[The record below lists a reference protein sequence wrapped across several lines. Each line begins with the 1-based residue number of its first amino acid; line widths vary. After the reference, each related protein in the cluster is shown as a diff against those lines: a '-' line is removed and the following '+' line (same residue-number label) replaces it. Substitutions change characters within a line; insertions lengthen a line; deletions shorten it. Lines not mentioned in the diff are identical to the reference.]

1 MHPYMINGFAK
12 IDANGEFQ
20 CMYPKSYYDHNYGG
34 TGYAIANIMILGNVK
49 NDVLTIYKSKS
60 HQVVFA
66 ASGHNQPV
74 SAVGGGY
81 IIINSI
87 LCMGLK

>member
-1 MHPYMINGFAK
+1 MPPYMINGFAK
-12 IDANGEFQ
+12 IQADGEFQ
-20 CMYPKSYYDHNYGG
+20 CIYPKSYYDTNWGG

-66 ASGHNQPV
+66 ATGHNKPV
-74 SAVGGGY
+74 NAVGADSPR
-81 IIINSI
+81 INSI